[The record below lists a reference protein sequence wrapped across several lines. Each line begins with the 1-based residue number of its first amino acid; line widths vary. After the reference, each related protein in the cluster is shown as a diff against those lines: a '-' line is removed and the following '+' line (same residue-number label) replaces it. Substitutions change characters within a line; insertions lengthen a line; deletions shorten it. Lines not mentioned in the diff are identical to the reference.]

1 MSSHQ
6 PAEDHVP
13 VQPVLESFS
22 LVLGGPLYQLW
33 NRAHLGDVSSHLKLR
48 IVVLSGICWLP
59 LLLLCAWEGTLFGGV
74 AVPFLLDIESL
85 VRFLVCVPLLVFAEL
100 IVHQR
105 IRGLIAQFLE
115 RRLVSDE
122 SLPHFHRA
130 IHSAIAWRNSIPVEL
145 GLLLFVFSSGYFVR
159 TSTFALDASTWY
171 IALSDGK
178 EHLSFAG
185 IWFFW
190 VSIPVTQF
198 LVLRWLYRILIW
210 SRLLW
215 QLSCLPLTLIPTHP
229 DRNAGLGFL
238 GASAYAYSPLL
249 TAFGSQLAGYVANR
263 ILHDGA
269 VLTAYKPEIALLVVG
284 GLILVLA
291 PLSVFGIQIMRAK
304 RQGLREYGVLA
315 AEYTRDFER
324 RWLRTPDRDGEPLL
338 GSGDIQ
344 SLADL
349 GNAYTVVKEI
359 RPLPFSRDT
368 FMQLIMAT
376 LLPFVPLLFT
386 LFPFEVMLDRVIGI
400 IF

>member
-6 PAEDHVP
+6 PTGGKSTSQLP
-13 VQPVLESFS
+13 LENFS

-33 NRAHLGDVSSHLKLR
+33 SRAHLGNVSSHLRLR
-48 IVVLSGICWLP
+48 IVTLSALCWLP
-59 LLLLCAWEGTLFGGV
+59 LLLLSAWEGTLLEGV
-74 AVPFLLDIESL
+74 AVPFLLDIESQA
-85 VRFLVCVPLLVFAEL
+85 RFLICVPLLVFAEL

-105 IRGLIAQFLE
+105 IRGIIAQFLE
-115 RRLVSDE
+115 RQLVPDA
-122 SLPHFHRA
+122 SLPRFNQA
-130 IHSAIAWRNSIPVEL
+130 IGSAMAWRNSVAVEL
-145 GLLLFVFSSGYFVR
+145 ALLLFVFSSGYFIR
-159 TSTFALDASTWY
+159 TNTFVLDASTWY
-171 IALSDGK
+171 VTQSDGQD
-178 EHLSFAG
+178 HLSFAG

-190 VSIPVTQF
+190 ISIPITQF

-215 QLSCLPLTLIPTHP
+215 QLSCLPLALIPTHP

-249 TAFGSQLAGYVANR
+249 TAFGAQLAGYVANR

-269 VLTAYKPEIALLVVG
+269 VLTAYKPEIALLVVV
-284 GLILVLA
+284 GLLLVLA
-291 PLSVFGIQIMRAK
+291 PLTVFASQIMRTK
-304 RQGLREYGVLA
+304 RQGMREYGALA

-324 RWLRTPDRDGEPLL
+324 RWLRSQDRDGEALL
-338 GSGDIQ
+338 GAADIQ

-349 GNAYTVVKEI
+349 GNAYAVVKEI

-368 FMQLIMAT
+368 FMQLILAT
-376 LLPFVPLLFT
+376 LVPFVPLLFT